1 MRHWKTKV
9 PEECCI
15 YGCEAPRFIFG
26 RCKMHVA
33 ALDSASYQR
42 LKKMSKAERAIE
54 FKKTKTHPE
63 SLRWE
68 WFGDE
73 DMLVKMMENLEAREQ

>member
-1 MRHWKTKV
+1 MRHWKKIA
-9 PEECCI
+9 EECCI

-42 LKKMSKAERAIE
+42 LRKMSKTERRAE
-54 FKKTKTHPE
+54 FQKKTQPE
-63 SLRWE
+63 KHRWE
-68 WFGDE
+68 WCGDE
-73 DMLVKMMENLEAREQ
+73 DNLAEMTAKLEVHKQ